1 MKINVSFDLTPEE
14 FRRVM
19 GLPDV
24 QQFQQEVFSQMMEK
38 MKSGEE
44 GYDAMSLYKPLF
56 SESMNAMTQ
65 FQQLMFGMMAG
76 KSEENSNE

>member
-24 QQFQQEVFSQMMEK
+24 QEFQQEVFHQMMEK

-56 SESMNAMTQ
+56 SESMTAMNK
-65 FQQLMFGMMAG
+65 FQ
-76 KSEENSNE
+76 